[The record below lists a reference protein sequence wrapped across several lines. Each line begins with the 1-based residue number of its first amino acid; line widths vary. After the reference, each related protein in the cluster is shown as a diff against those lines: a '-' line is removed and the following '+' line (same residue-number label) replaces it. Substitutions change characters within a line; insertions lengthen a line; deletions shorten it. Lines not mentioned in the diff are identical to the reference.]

1 MSDENTNPDQTTE
14 AEEPTSY
21 RYYNKNNGDVI
32 ERPRKQTRYEYLQ
45 NWVRVESDE
54 HLADLQ
60 KDNDRNGRG
69 NLLGSS
75 SVGDRIEER
84 HQVPSSTFEPK
95 VEFTE
100 PSRNE
105 LRGNAPDAE
114 DYHLEKQPQVITVDP
129 SKQVQPK
136 TGENKR
142 DLRAVV
148 LDENLDMNPAS
159 VPVGAGAED
168 GVLARAHP
176 ELEGVEERRQAM
188 IKEQQES
195 RETGDPEAGRTA
207 VQSRPANGDQ
217 ASTDGHGRTTGKE
230 VATEPDPAH
239 RPARSATKADWVAW
253 AIECGAD
260 RQDAENMTKQD
271 LIEVYGD

>member
-1 MSDENTNPDQTTE
+1 MSDENTTPDEVE
-14 AEEPTSY
+14 ADEPAKY
-21 RYYNKNNGDVI
+21 RYYNKNNGDVV
-32 ERPRKQTRYEYLQ
+32 ERDRKQPRFEFLQ

-54 HLADLQ
+54 HLEELS

-75 SVGDRIEER
+75 SVGDRKEPR
-84 HQVPSSTFEPK
+84 HQVPDSTFEPQ

-100 PSRNE
+100 PSKNE

-114 DYHLEKQPQVITVDP
+114 AYQIDKQPQVITVDP

-148 LDENLDMNPAS
+148 LDENLDLNPAS
-159 VPVGAGAED
+159 KPIGAGAED

-176 ELEGVEERRQAM
+176 ELEGVEERRQQL
-188 IKEQQES
+188 ISEQQES
-195 RETGDPEAGRTA
+195 RETGDPDAGRTS
-207 VQSRPANGDQ
+207 VQSRPATGDE

-230 VATEPDPAH
+230 TPKEPDPAN
-239 RPARSATKADWVAW
+239 RPARSATKLEWVNW
-253 AIECGAD
+253 AVECGSSRA
-260 RQDAENMTKQD
+260 DAENMTKQD